1 MQLSLSCVRL
11 MGKTKTLNLKN
22 IGDRKMKNSR
32 FSNVLAVALFAIA
45 MMTSVNMLA
54 QSPEE
59 YIKNDIV
66 ENGVVKERVIYVNND
81 GALERHVHYVY
92 TYNEKQQ
99 VTSKQADKWDAV
111 SERWMPYFKMDMRYE
126 GNTVNVTY
134 ARWNKRSK
142 AYDKD
147 IQKSSYEMNDGLMEQ
162 LMANK

>member
-1 MQLSLSCVRL
+1 
-11 MGKTKTLNLKN
+11 
-22 IGDRKMKNSR
+22 MKSSR
-32 FSNVLAVALFAIA
+32 FSKVMAVVLFAMA
-45 MMTSVNMLA
+45 MMTSGNVLA
-54 QSPEE
+54 QSPED

-66 ENGVVKERVIYVNND
+66 DQGVVKERIIYVNND
-81 GALERHVHYVY
+81 GVLERHIHYVY

-99 VTSKQADKWDAV
+99 VTSKQAEKWDDL
-111 SERWMPYFKMDMRYE
+111 SDRWIPYFKMEMSYE

>member
-1 MQLSLSCVRL
+1 MQLSLPCVRL

-32 FSNVLAVALFAIA
+32 FSNVLAVALFAMA

>member
-1 MQLSLSCVRL
+1 
-11 MGKTKTLNLKN
+11 
-22 IGDRKMKNSR
+22 
-32 FSNVLAVALFAIA
+32 

-66 ENGVVKERVIYVNND
+66 EDGVVKERVIYVNND

>member
-1 MQLSLSCVRL
+1 
-11 MGKTKTLNLKN
+11 
-22 IGDRKMKNSR
+22 MKNSR
-32 FSNVLAVALFAIA
+32 FSNVLAIALFAIA

-66 ENGVVKERVIYVNND
+66 EDGVVKERVIYVNND